1 MKIRT
6 TIMILGICAVL
17 GWPASI
23 LAEPQHASSAQPVVQ
38 TFDWLPGGQEEL
50 SRVNPGQE
58 PPGQE
63 PYYVTMQVKFEC
75 LLFDGDCS
83 QFQIL
88 KPPAAQAVPWHT
100 VGGCSIEDAF
110 AGEPIR
116 DGVFTLRPGEL
127 TLIKVAYFNNTDK
140 PVKFRGT
147 PHYIEPQ
154 NLQPVTV
161 MNCMCLGE
169 TYTVPPHS
177 GWFRIIR
184 LGPAFDTPNGARVVA
199 THVLTS
205 DSLVD

>member
-1 MKIRT
+1 MKTRIS
-6 TIMILGICAVL
+6 IVLVGVCAVL
-17 GWPASI
+17 GWPAFL
-23 LAEPQHASSAQPVVQ
+23 LAEPQQPSSEPPVIQ
-38 TFDWLPGGQEEL
+38 NFDWLPGGEEEL
-50 SRVNPGQE
+50 SHVKPGQE

-100 VGGCSIEDAF
+100 VGGCNIVDAF
-110 AGEPIR
+110 SGEPIK

-127 TLIKVAYFNNTDK
+127 TMVKVAYFNNTDK
-140 PVKFRGT
+140 PVRFRGI
-147 PHYIEPQ
+147 PHYMEPQ
-154 NLQPVTV
+154 NLQPLMV

-184 LGPAFDTPNGARVVA
+184 LGPAFDVPNGSRVVV